1 MINSA
6 AILLEECKEKL
17 RRTYD
22 EYTNHQNGM
31 FNYNE
36 FLSDEIYREAR
47 LIVLKLCEE
56 IEREVPNGLKDCRSV
71 EEFIDFLCYDNS
83 PFGENISYINS
94 LFNPFIDY
102 VEMKNIDVKVIH
114 IECEVPRELSYSHI
128 LEDITKSEN
137 RIDSGDYSGAITSA
151 KSLIE
156 GVCKEIIFKIEREE
170 ITGSPTLPELFK
182 QVRILLNLD
191 PGNESLQKSL
201 KQVISGLI
209 QVVHGLNEV
218 RNKSGDSHSRKINPS
233 LHHALLVVNSSKIV
247 VNFMFHTYEYQRKLG
262 KLKVFSK

>member
-1 MINSA
+1 MINSTA
-6 AILLEECKEKL
+6 TLLEDCKEKL

-22 EYTNHQNGM
+22 EYTSQQKGK
-31 FNYNE
+31 FDYNE

-47 LIVLKLCEE
+47 LIVLRLCEE
-56 IEREVPNGLKDCRSV
+56 IEMNVPNGLKECRSV

-83 PFGENISYINS
+83 PYGEDISYINS

-102 VEMKNIDVKVIH
+102 IEMKNIDVKIIH
-114 IECEVPRELSYSHI
+114 IECEVPHELSYGHI

-156 GVCKEIIFKIEREE
+156 GVCKEIILQIEGEE
-170 ITGSPTLPELFK
+170 IIGSPNLPELFK
-182 QVRILLNLD
+182 RVRILLNLD
-191 PGNESLQKSL
+191 PSNESLQKPL
-201 KQVISGLI
+201 KQVVSGLI

-218 RNKSGDSHSRKINPS
+218 RNKSGDSHARKVNPS
-233 LHHALLVVNSSKIV
+233 LHHALLVVNSAKTV
-247 VNFMFHTYEYQRKLG
+247 VNFLFHTYEYQRNLG
-262 KLKVFSK
+262 KLKITN